1 MGINSSGK
9 PKAKKSATRQEQRYD
24 LPELNSIEQ
33 IKLPDSWLI
42 SNVIP
47 LVLDNKYKWT
57 TEDLSK
63 LIKTPNSSPKK
74 NQKRK
79 KKADSATKIKQEE
92 QTEEKNKRQKLLFDI
107 SDEAETF
114 LEKVEEMDIS
124 SWNPKTMK
132 EMYLKQNKYL
142 HGINDHLNYFR
153 SDTKVFKDEEEEE
166 DDKDK

>member
-1 MGINSSGK
+1 LNRLSCLIHGSSATLSPWSSTININGQLKIYRSLLK
-9 PKAKKSATRQEQRYD
+9 ILIHLQKKKS
-24 LPELNSIEQ
+24 
-33 IKLPDSWLI
+33 
-42 SNVIP
+42 
-47 LVLDNKYKWT
+47 
-57 TEDLSK
+57 
-63 LIKTPNSSPKK
+63 KK
-74 NQKRK
+74 K

-166 DDKDK
+166 DDKDE

>member
-1 MGINSSGK
+1 MGINSSGI
-9 PKAKKSATRQEQRYD
+9 PKTKKTATRQEQRYD
-24 LPELNSIEQ
+24 LPELDSIEQ

-63 LIKTPNSSPKK
+63 LIKDPNSSPKK

-79 KKADSATKIKQEE
+79 QKADSATKIKQEE

-124 SWNPKTMK
+124 SWNPKKME
-132 EMYLKQNKYL
+132 EMYLKQKKYL